1 MYITI
6 PTGVPWDDGRWACE
20 RLQQAGHEAWLVGGC
35 VRDLILQR
43 PVHDVDIATSAHPH
57 EVLACFP
64 KVLEVGRSFGVII
77 AVHPSGR
84 HLEIATFRHDGAYI
98 DGRRPTSVVF
108 STAEEDVK
116 RRDFTINGLL
126 LHPLTGA
133 VVDYVDGLTDLRQR
147 RLRVIDSPQRLL
159 EDRLRVLRG
168 LRFSAHLDLTPTPET
183 WSALISTSL
192 EGLSRERIWQ
202 EVKKGLSV
210 QPAAWWRALVASGH
224 LAEVLPLAETDLT
237 LIAAQ
242 LAQVTGGDDALLPL
256 AIIFAQSASPAF
268 WQWLQKEPVP
278 RDHQRRLREICTGAA
293 TLVRGCP
300 LALRRR
306 LLRGPDGAIIVRLL
320 ACCAQVPEAVQ
331 WLAEEQAQGELPPLI
346 NASDLLSAGIPA
358 GPRIGRLLSEI
369 TDLQLTNTLTE
380 RSAALAWALRQS

>member
-1 MYITI
+1 MHITI

-98 DGRRPTSVVF
+98 DGRRPTSVEF

-126 LHPLTGA
+126 LHPLDGT
-133 VVDYVDGLTDLRQR
+133 VVDYVEGLADLQQR
-147 RLRVIDSPQRLL
+147 RLRVIEGPQRLV

-183 WSALISTSL
+183 WAALIHTSL
-192 EGLSRERIWQ
+192 NGLSRERIWQ
-202 EVKKGLSV
+202 EIKKGLSF
-210 QPAAWWRALVASGH
+210 QPAAWWRVLVASGH
-224 LAEVLPLAETDLT
+224 LAEVLPLADVDLT
-237 LIAAQ
+237 LIEQ
-242 LAQVTGGDDALLPL
+242 RLAHVTCNDDPLLPL
-256 AIIFAQSASPAF
+256 AIILAPGASPEL

-278 RDHQRRLREICTGAA
+278 RDQQRRLREICSAA
-293 TLVRGCP
+293 AILVSGCP
-300 LALRRR
+300 LAMRRR
-306 LLRGPDGAIIVRLL
+306 LLRGPVAVIIVRLL
-320 ACCAQVPEAVQ
+320 TCCAQLPEAAQ
-331 WLAEEQAQGELPPLI
+331 WLADEQALGELPPLVT
-346 NASDLLSAGIPA
+346 ADDLLSAGIPA
-358 GPRIGRLLSEI
+358 GPRLGRLLNEI
-369 TDLQLTNTLTE
+369 TDLQLTGTLTQ
-380 RSAALAWALRQS
+380 RSAAVAWALRQS